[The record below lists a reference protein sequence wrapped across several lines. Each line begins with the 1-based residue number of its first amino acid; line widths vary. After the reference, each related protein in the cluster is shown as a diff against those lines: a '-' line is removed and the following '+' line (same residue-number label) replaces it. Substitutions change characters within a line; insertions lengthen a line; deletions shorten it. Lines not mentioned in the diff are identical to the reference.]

1 MKNAINVGAILDDI
15 AEKFPDRPVFMEV
28 ERDSTLTTT
37 TYANLLQSVNTRSLE
52 LSARGIGS
60 GDIVLL
66 LEPVSRQLYIDLLA
80 LLRLGA
86 CALFLDPGMSL
97 ATMKNCLREVK
108 PGAMIAS
115 GFYKVLARVSGLS
128 AEIDYSN
135 KLRSD
140 SVKALTEK
148 SPALITFTS
157 GSSGRA
163 KAIVRSH
170 GFLKVQL
177 AVLKKELA
185 ITPERIEL
193 TALPMFV
200 LANIAS
206 GACTVLSRAGIKDP
220 KKASVKVLEK
230 ELRISGADSILA
242 SPSLV
247 GNLVEFLKEGNS
259 TVPALKTVFT
269 GGGTVSTKL
278 IETVARVF
286 PEAAI
291 STVYGSSEAEP
302 IAHIKECER
311 TQKDRDLSR
320 RGAGLL
326 VGRVIDEIDLR
337 ILPLDKPDDGIKRY
351 RSHLKMLHGGA
362 DFEAQTG
369 EIIVSGAH
377 VVEHYLCKDDEIG
390 RKLDLEGRRFHRTGD
405 YGYLDNQG
413 RLWLTGSVAPG
424 NNLSFAAEEA
434 ARAVLKDNLQLAFY
448 KNHLYLE
455 TRKSLAPVL
464 FNRLRM
470 ALTFA
475 GPTEISTVST
485 IALDRRHNT
494 KIIYRELEKR
504 PLLSGLGRLF
514 KLGDQGLFFGFFKSI
529 DFRSR
534 YAHRG

>member
-1 MKNAINVGAILDDI
+1 MEQAINVGAILDDI
-15 AEKFPDRPVFMEV
+15 AEKFPDRPVFKEV

-37 TYANLLQSVNTRSLE
+37 TYGDLLERVNRRSLE
-52 LSARGIGS
+52 LSKDGIGN

-66 LEPVSRQLYIDLLA
+66 LEPVSKQLYIDLLA
-80 LLRLGA
+80 LFKLGA

-108 PGAMIAS
+108 PGAIIAS
-115 GFYKVLARVSGLS
+115 GFYKVLARLSGLS
-128 AEIDYSN
+128 AEIDCSK
-135 KLRSD
+135 KLDSD
-140 SVKALTEK
+140 PVKALTEE

-185 ITPERIEL
+185 ITETRVEL

-206 GACTVLSRAGIKDP
+206 GACTVLSKAGVKDP
-220 KKASVKVLEK
+220 KKASVRILEK

-247 GNLVEFLKEGNS
+247 GNLVEYLKEENS
-259 TVPALKTVFT
+259 ALLNLKTVFT
-269 GGGTVSTKL
+269 GGGTVRADM
-278 IETVARVF
+278 IETATRVF
-286 PEAAI
+286 PEADFI
-291 STVYGSSEAEP
+291 TVYGSSEAEP
-302 IAHIKECER
+302 IAHIIESKRSQE
-311 TQKDRDLSR
+311 DRDLSR

-326 VGRVIDEIDLR
+326 VGSVIDEIELR
-337 ILPLDKPDDGIKRY
+337 ILPLDKPDDNIKRY
-351 RSHLKMLHGGA
+351 TTHLNELHGDAG
-362 DFEAQTG
+362 FEAQTG
-369 EIIVSGAH
+369 EIIVGGDH
-377 VVEHYLCKDDEIG
+377 VVEHYLLKEDEIG
-390 RKLDLEGRRFHRTGD
+390 RKLDLAGRRFHRTGD
-405 YGYLDNQG
+405 YGYLDSRG

-424 NNLSFAAEEA
+424 NNLSYAAEET

-448 KNHLYLE
+448 KNHLYIE
-455 TRKSLAPVL
+455 TKNSLAPVL

-470 ALTFA
+470 ALAFA
-475 GPTEISTVST
+475 GPTEISTVSN

-494 KIIYRELEKR
+494 KVLYNELEKR
-504 PLLSGLGRLF
+504 ALLSGRGRLF

-529 DFRSR
+529 YFRGR

>member
-1 MKNAINVGAILDDI
+1 MEQAINVGAILDDI
-15 AEKFPDRPVFMEV
+15 AEKFPDRPVFKEV

-37 TYANLLQSVNTRSLE
+37 TYGDLLERVNRRSLE
-52 LSARGIGS
+52 LSKDGIGN

-66 LEPVSRQLYIDLLA
+66 LEPVSKQLYIDLLA
-80 LLRLGA
+80 LLKLGA

-108 PGAMIAS
+108 PGAIIAS
-115 GFYKVLARVSGLS
+115 GFYKVLARLSGLS
-128 AEIDYSN
+128 AEIDCSK
-135 KLRSD
+135 KLDSD
-140 SVKALTEK
+140 PVKALTEE

-185 ITPERIEL
+185 ITETRVEL

-206 GACTVLSRAGIKDP
+206 GACTVLSKAGVKDP
-220 KKASVKVLEK
+220 KKASGRILEK

-247 GNLVEFLKEGNS
+247 GNLVEYLRSENI
-259 TVPALKTVFT
+259 TLPALKTVFT
-269 GGGTVSTKL
+269 GGGTVRADM
-278 IETVARVF
+278 IETATRVF
-286 PEAAI
+286 PEADFI
-291 STVYGSSEAEP
+291 TVYGSSEAEP
-302 IAHIKECER
+302 IAHIIESKRSQE
-311 TQKDRDLSR
+311 DRDLSR

-326 VGRVIDEIDLR
+326 VGSVIDEIELR
-337 ILPLDKPDDGIKRY
+337 ILPLDKPDDNIKRY
-351 RSHLKMLHGGA
+351 TTHLNELHGDAG
-362 DFEAQTG
+362 FEAQTG
-369 EIIVSGAH
+369 EIIVGGDH
-377 VVEHYLCKDDEIG
+377 VVEHYLLKEDEIG
-390 RKLDLEGRRFHRTGD
+390 RKLDLAGRRFHRTGD
-405 YGYLDNQG
+405 YGYLDSRG

-424 NNLSFAAEEA
+424 NNLSYAAEET

-448 KNHLYLE
+448 KNHLYIE
-455 TRKSLAPVL
+455 TKNSLAPVL

-470 ALTFA
+470 ALAFA
-475 GPTEISTVST
+475 GPTEISTVPA

-494 KIIYRELEKR
+494 KVLYKELEKR
-504 PLLSGLGRLF
+504 ALLSGRGRLF
-514 KLGDQGLFFGFFKSI
+514 KLRDQGLFFRFFKSI